1 VVRGITPLAATD
13 DRLELELQLSTG
25 LSGLRRMA
33 SRGGVIE
40 PDDAA
45 GESPARYRLR

>member
-1 VVRGITPLAATD
+1 VRGIAPLGAAE
-13 DRLELELQLSTG
+13 DRLELELSLSTG

-40 PDDAA
+40 PVEAE
-45 GESPARYRLR
+45 GEGTARYRLR